1 MSDPLPGP
9 SFNPTYSV
17 QPTDLGS
24 GYAAG
29 IKQAGG
35 DGESSGAAAIAADAK
50 RTDTRAASFGDPN
63 LTRSMP
69 A

>member
-17 QPTDLGS
+17 QPTDIGS

-29 IKQAGG
+29 IEQTGG
-35 DGESSGAAAIAADAK
+35 DGESSRGAAIAADAK
-50 RTDTRAASFGDPN
+50 HTITRAASFGDLN
-63 LTRSMP
+63 LTRSIP